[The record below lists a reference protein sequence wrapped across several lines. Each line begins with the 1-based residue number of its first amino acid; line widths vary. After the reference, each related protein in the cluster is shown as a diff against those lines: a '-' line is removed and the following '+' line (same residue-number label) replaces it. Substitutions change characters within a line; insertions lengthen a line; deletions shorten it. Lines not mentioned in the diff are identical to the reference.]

1 MTAAGRT
8 FGLQAQSGGLAS
20 MRNRQQGVTA
30 IGWLVLLTPFAI
42 VLYAGI
48 RLAPLYLNYMKV
60 VRAIDNAA
68 SSVKSAGAGAGGA
81 TAIRTAID
89 RHFEIDMVEYPTI
102 KDIQIR
108 REGTV
113 WEIEAKYDDEA
124 PLFANLSLHVTFDK
138 TVRSGSGGGD

>member
-1 MTAAGRT
+1 
-8 FGLQAQSGGLAS
+8 

-42 VLYAGI
+42 VGYAGI

-68 SSVKSAGAGAGGA
+68 STAKGGAGGAGGAGDA

-89 RHFEIDMVEYPTI
+89 RHFEIDMVDFPTI
-102 KDIQIR
+102 KDIQVR
-108 REGTV
+108 REGGAWV
-113 WEIEAKYDDEA
+113 IEAKYEDDA
-124 PLFANLSLHVTFDK
+124 PLFGNVSLHVMFDK
-138 TVRSGSGGGD
+138 TVRSGGGSGSGE

>member
-1 MTAAGRT
+1 
-8 FGLQAQSGGLAS
+8 

-42 VLYAGI
+42 VGYAGI

-68 SSVKSAGAGAGGA
+68 TTAKGGGAGDA

-89 RHFEIDMVEYPTI
+89 RHFEVDMVDFPTT

-108 REGTV
+108 REGGAWV
-113 WEIEAKYDDEA
+113 IEAKYDDEA
-124 PLFANLSLHVTFDK
+124 PLFGNVSLHVIFDK
-138 TVRSGSGGGD
+138 TVRSGGDSGSRE

>member
-1 MTAAGRT
+1 
-8 FGLQAQSGGLAS
+8 

-42 VLYAGI
+42 VGYAGV
-48 RLAPLYLNYMKV
+48 RLAPVYLNYLKV

-68 SSVKSAGAGAGGA
+68 SSVKTSSSAGDV

-89 RHFEIDMVEYPTI
+89 RHFEIDMVNYPTI

-108 REGTV
+108 REGTAWV
-113 WEIEAKYDDEA
+113 IEAKYDDEA
-124 PLFANLSLHVTFDK
+124 PLFGNVSLHVTFDK
-138 TVRSGSGGGD
+138 TVRAGGG

>member
-1 MTAAGRT
+1 
-8 FGLQAQSGGLAS
+8 

-42 VLYAGI
+42 LLYAGI

-68 SSVKSAGAGAGGA
+68 SNVKSGGGAGAGDA
-81 TAIRTAID
+81 TAIRTSID

-108 REGTV
+108 REGTAWV
-113 WEIEAKYDDEA
+113 IEAKYDDEA

>member
-1 MTAAGRT
+1 
-8 FGLQAQSGGLAS
+8 

-42 VLYAGI
+42 VGYAGI

-68 SSVKSAGAGAGGA
+68 STAKGGAGDA

-89 RHFEIDMVEYPTI
+89 RHFEIDMVDFPTI
-102 KDIQIR
+102 KDIQVR
-108 REGTV
+108 REGGAWV
-113 WEIEAKYDDEA
+113 IEAKYEDDA
-124 PLFANLSLHVTFDK
+124 PLFGNVSLHVIFDK
-138 TVRSGSGGGD
+138 TVRSRSGSGE

>member
-1 MTAAGRT
+1 
-8 FGLQAQSGGLAS
+8 

-42 VLYAGI
+42 LLYAGI

-60 VRAIDNAA
+60 VRAMDGAA
-68 SSVKSAGAGAGGA
+68 SNVKSGAGAGDA

-89 RHFEIDMVEYPTI
+89 RHFEIDMVEYPTS

-108 REGTV
+108 REGTAWV
-113 WEIEAKYDDEA
+113 IEAKYDDEA

-138 TVRSGSGGGD
+138 TVRSSGGD